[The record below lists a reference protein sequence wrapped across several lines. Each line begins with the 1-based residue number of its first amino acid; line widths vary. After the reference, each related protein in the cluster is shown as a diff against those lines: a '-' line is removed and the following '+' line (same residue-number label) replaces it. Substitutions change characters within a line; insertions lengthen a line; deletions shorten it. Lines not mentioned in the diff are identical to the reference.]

1 MKPEPAGTPGETV
14 PIRSD
19 AVLELPDE
27 LSQALRSAVIRLDV
41 VEVNRL
47 IHSLKESN
55 PNAAAV
61 LSQLANNLEYSQM
74 LRLIDEGKE

>member
-1 MKPEPAGTPGETV
+1 M

-47 IHSLKESN
+47 VHLLNETN

-61 LSQLANNLEYSQM
+61 LLQLANNLEFSQM